1 MLQTWMEQQ
10 VLFYGMA
17 AAGVLGV
24 LCIVLV
30 NHFYSRTIRDMGR
43 LDNPRGKW
51 TKEFLNERKM
61 REAKEQEITNP
72 EAFIRTQLMKG
83 RVLGIRL
90 HKLKQGI
97 GLGALLCFL
106 LMMTAV
112 YGTYRYE
119 QSQLIRYEYV
129 LVGVGVFALLL
140 LLRQFM
146 GFMNK
151 EDMILDGLMDFME
164 NSGAV
169 SQAAPDLEAIKEQT
183 REELIERVTEGIRQ
197 TAASETKFSHLLT
210 PEEETI
216 MREVIRE
223 YLT

>member
-1 MLQTWMEQQ
+1 
-10 VLFYGMA
+10 
-17 AAGVLGV
+17 
-24 LCIVLV
+24 
-30 NHFYSRTIRDMGR
+30 
-43 LDNPRGKW
+43 
-51 TKEFLNERKM
+51 
-61 REAKEQEITNP
+61 
-72 EAFIRTQLMKG
+72 
-83 RVLGIRL
+83 
-90 HKLKQGI
+90 
-97 GLGALLCFL
+97 
-106 LMMTAV
+106 MTAV

-197 TAASETKFSHLLT
+197 DGGQRDKVFHLLT

>member
-1 MLQTWMEQQ
+1 MLQAWMEQHY
-10 VLFYGMA
+10 LFYGMA
-17 AAGVLGV
+17 AAGVLGL

-30 NHFYSRTIRDMGR
+30 NHFYSRAIRDLQR

-51 TKEFLNERKM
+51 TKEFLNEYKM
-61 REAKEQEITNP
+61 RRTKEQEIANP
-72 EAFIRTQLMKG
+72 EAFIRTQMMKG
-83 RVLGIRL
+83 KVLGISL

-106 LMMTAV
+106 LMVTAV

-119 QSQLIRYEYV
+119 AAWLIRYQYV
-129 LVGVGVFALLL
+129 TLGVGIFALLL

-151 EDMILDGLMDFME
+151 EDMILDGLVDYME
-164 NSGAV
+164 NSGV
-169 SQAAPDLEAIKEQT
+169 REVKAPDLDVIREQT

-197 TAASETKFSHLLT
+197 TAASETKFSHMLT
-210 PEEETI
+210 PEEENI